1 MLQEASMNVRKLYDS
16 SVAYFESEHA
26 SATGAII
33 AKQFPD
39 PQVALVPATRCCTQ
53 TGGKC
58 APAAAAAGWQNPT
71 WTSLNFSVDDPFYY
85 QYAYNSGGTEGTST
99 FRAGAYGDLD
109 RNNIFST
116 YERAGSVDAQL
127 NVTGG
132 AGLYVVN
139 DIE

>member
-1 MLQEASMNVRKLYDS
+1 MVECRF
-16 SVAYFESEHA
+16 VAPRVTRSGTA
-26 SATGAII
+26 PRGRDRNPMRSLVC
-33 AKQFPD
+33 AKARPLHRGLLAFTNRP
-39 PQVALVPATRCCTQ
+39 R
-53 TGGKC
+53 
-58 APAAAAAGWQNPT
+58 AGWQNPT